1 MDILVRIEREDGNK
15 CSCIIDLPRKF
26 LVKGKYDDRYDEM
39 VYSKIEDNIYFEGLG
54 YTILELKEE
63 RIKTFVIGRPV
74 RELLRHVHDGFDYNE
89 TVEKEDRVEI
99 KLKLNPMYYWGVSDG

>member
-1 MDILVRIEREDGNK
+1 
-15 CSCIIDLPRKF
+15 
-26 LVKGKYDDRYDEM
+26 M

-89 TVEKEDRVEI
+89 TVEKEDKVEI
-99 KLKLNPMYYWGVSDG
+99 KLKLNEMYYWGVRYGWNCI

>member
-1 MDILVRIEREDGNK
+1 MVEMDILVRIEREDGNK

-89 TVEKEDRVEI
+89 TVEKEDKVEI
-99 KLKLNPMYYWGVSDG
+99 KLKLNEMYY